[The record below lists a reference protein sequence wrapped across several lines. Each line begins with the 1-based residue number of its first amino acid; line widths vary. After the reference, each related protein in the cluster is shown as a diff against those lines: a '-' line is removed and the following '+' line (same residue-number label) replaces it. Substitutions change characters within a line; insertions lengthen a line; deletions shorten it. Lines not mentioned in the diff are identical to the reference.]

1 MSQSR
6 LELCFIEYNIAYKM
20 RRYIHL
26 YCPPPI
32 MALTNASDI
41 CMLVITMMKGRGN
54 KTLCEFSLGLS
65 FGYATTTYVSV
76 LL

>member
-1 MSQSR
+1 
-6 LELCFIEYNIAYKM
+6 
-20 RRYIHL
+20 
-26 YCPPPI
+26 
-32 MALTNASDI
+32 MALTNLCNI
-41 CMLVITMMKGRGN
+41 CMLVITMMKGHED